1 MGMRSVRTSTYPRG
15 TDTAFPKWLGIA
27 RTEKIPTE
35 AKHLKRKYVLA
46 PIRAGRDDG
55 DDMMNS
61 SAIHFD
67 ADMMGRYGQ
76 AGPRYTSYPT
86 ALQFKEEITPEHYVR
101 AATASEEALLRRPL
115 SLYVHI
121 PFCFSPCLYCGCN
134 KIVTRVLH
142 RMERYA
148 GYLGREISLRARYFD
163 RERVVEQ
170 LHWGGGTPTYLPK
183 ALLIELMAK
192 LARHFR
198 LTDSPGRDYSI
209 EIDPRSVDPAALQLL
224 KDLGFNRVSLGVQD
238 FDPDVQAAV
247 NRVQPADQVQGVYQ
261 AARDL
266 GFQSIN
272 FDLIYG
278 LPLQTL
284 ETFRRTLDQV
294 IAMRPDRL
302 AVYGYAHM
310 PQLFKAQRRI
320 SSKELPDEATRLALL
335 RLAIERLCA
344 AGYLYIGLDHFAL
357 PSDSLARAKQQRT
370 LHRSFQGYTTHANH
384 DLVSFGVSAIGRV
397 GGLYVQNHRLMP
409 EYEAAIDQGT
419 LPGRR
424 GVCLDQ
430 DDSIRADVI
439 QQIMCHGLVEIEALQ
454 ARHGIVFQE
463 YFAPELK
470 RLCTLSEDGLVEVT
484 QAHIRLTRAGQL
496 MMRAVAM
503 AFDAYLRPVTAA
515 PLMSRLL

>member
-1 MGMRSVRTSTYPRG
+1 MAAIM
-15 TDTAFPKWLGIA
+15 
-27 RTEKIPTE
+27 
-35 AKHLKRKYVLA
+35 
-46 PIRAGRDDG
+46 AGCNPDRMFRPADRHDV
-55 DDMMNS
+55 MSS

-86 ALQFKEEITPEHYVR
+86 ALQFQEQITSEQYVR
-101 AATASEEALLRRPL
+101 AATASEEALLRGPL

-134 KIVTRVLH
+134 KIVTRDVH

-148 GYLGREISLRARYFD
+148 GYLGQEISLRGGYFD
-163 RERVVEQ
+163 RARIVEQ

-183 ALLIELMAK
+183 SLLIELMAK
-192 LARHFR
+192 LAQHFR

-209 EIDPRSVDPAALQLL
+209 EIDPRSVDGRALQLL
-224 KDLGFNRVSLGVQD
+224 RELGFNRVSLGVQD
-238 FDPDVQAAV
+238 FEPEVQAAV
-247 NRVQPADQVQGVYQ
+247 NRVQPVELVQGVYQ
-261 AARDL
+261 AVRDL

-278 LPLQTL
+278 LPLQTH
-284 ETFRRTLDQV
+284 ETFSRTLDQV

-310 PQLFKAQRRI
+310 PQLFKGQRQI
-320 SSKELPDEATRLALL
+320 ASEELPNEATRLALL

-357 PSDSLARAKQQRT
+357 PSDSLARAKQQMT

-397 GGLYVQNHRLMP
+397 GSLYVQNHKRLT
-409 EYEAAIDQGT
+409 EYEAAIDRGT
-419 LPGRR
+419 LPGQR
-424 GVCLDQ
+424 GVCLDR

-454 ARHGIVFQE
+454 ARHGIVFQD

-470 RLCTLSEDGLVEVT
+470 RLCTLRDDGLVEMT
-484 QAHIRLTRAGQL
+484 RAHIRLTRAGQL

-503 AFDAYLRPVTAA
+503 AFDAYPRPVMAP

>member
-1 MGMRSVRTSTYPRG
+1 MT
-15 TDTAFPKWLGIA
+15 
-27 RTEKIPTE
+27 
-35 AKHLKRKYVLA
+35 
-46 PIRAGRDDG
+46 
-55 DDMMNS
+55 NS

-67 ADMMGRYGQ
+67 ADKMGRYGK

-86 ALQFKEEITPEHYVR
+86 APQFKEEITAEHYVR
-101 AATASEEALLRRPL
+101 AATASEEALLCRPL
-115 SLYVHI
+115 SLYLHI

-134 KIVTRVLH
+134 KIVTRDVR

-148 GYLGREISLRARYFD
+148 EYLGREISLRGRYFN
-163 RERVVEQ
+163 RARAVEQ

-183 ALLIELMAK
+183 SLLIELMAK

-209 EIDPRSVDPAALQLL
+209 EIDPRSVDPAALELL

-238 FDPDVQAAV
+238 FDPDVQMAV
-247 NRVQPADQVQGVYQ
+247 NRVQPADQVRGVYR

-278 LPLQTL
+278 LPLQTP
-284 ETFRRTLDQV
+284 ETFSRTLDQV

-320 SSKELPDEATRLALL
+320 SSEELPDEAMRLVLL

-357 PSDSLARAKQQRT
+357 PSDSLAQAKQQMT
-370 LHRSFQGYTTHANH
+370 LHRSFQGYTTHADH

-397 GGLYVQNHRLMP
+397 GGLYVQNHKLLTD
-409 EYEAAIDQGT
+409 YEAAIDQGAF
-419 LPGRR
+419 PGRQ
-424 GVCLDQ
+424 GVCLDE

-439 QQIMCHGLVEIEALQ
+439 QQIMCHGFVEIEALQ
-454 ARHGIVFQE
+454 ARHGIVFQD
-463 YFAPELK
+463 YFASELK
-470 RLCTLSEDGLVEVT
+470 RLCTLKEDGLVEMT
-484 QAHIRLTRAGQL
+484 RAHIRLTGAGQL
-496 MMRAVAM
+496 MMRDVAM
-503 AFDAYLRPVTAA
+503 AFDAYLTPAVSA
-515 PLMSRLL
+515 PSGDCANAM

>member
-1 MGMRSVRTSTYPRG
+1 MIQPDERHDVMS
-15 TDTAFPKWLGIA
+15 
-27 RTEKIPTE
+27 
-35 AKHLKRKYVLA
+35 
-46 PIRAGRDDG
+46 
-55 DDMMNS
+55 S

-76 AGPRYTSYPT
+76 TGPRYTSYPT
-86 ALQFKEEITPEHYVR
+86 ALQFKEEITSEQYVR
-101 AATASEEALLRRPL
+101 AVAASEEALLCRPL

-121 PFCFSPCLYCGCN
+121 PFCFSPCLYCGCS
-134 KIVTRVLH
+134 KIVTRDVR

-148 GYLGREISLRARYFD
+148 EYLGQELSLRGRYFD

-183 ALLIELMAK
+183 SLLVELMAK
-192 LARHFR
+192 LAQDFR

-209 EIDPRSVDPAALQLL
+209 EIDPRSVDLAALQLL

-238 FDPDVQAAV
+238 FDLDVQVAV
-247 NRVQPADQVQGVYQ
+247 NRVQPADQVRGVYE

-284 ETFRRTLDQV
+284 ETFSRTLDQV

-320 SSKELPDEATRLALL
+320 SSMELPDEATRLGLL
-335 RLAIERLCA
+335 RLAIERLCV

-357 PSDSLARAKQQRT
+357 PSDSLARSKQQMT

-397 GGLYVQNHRLMP
+397 GSLYVQNPKLLT
-409 EYEAAIDQGT
+409 EYEAAIDLDT
-419 LPGRR
+419 LPGQR
-424 GVCLDQ
+424 GVRLDL

-454 ARHGIVFQE
+454 ERHGIVFQE

-470 RLCTLSEDGLVEVT
+470 RLCTLSDDGLVEMT
-484 QAHIRLTRAGQL
+484 QAHIRLTGAGQL

-503 AFDAYLRPVTAA
+503 AFDAYLRPVIAA

>member
-1 MGMRSVRTSTYPRG
+1 MFRPDDTHDVMSSRS
-15 TDTAFPKWLGIA
+15 
-27 RTEKIPTE
+27 
-35 AKHLKRKYVLA
+35 
-46 PIRAGRDDG
+46 
-55 DDMMNS
+55 
-61 SAIHFD
+61 IHFD
-67 ADMMGRYGQ
+67 ADMMGRYGRS
-76 AGPRYTSYPT
+76 GPRYTSYPT
-86 ALQFKEEITPEHYVR
+86 ALQFQEDITSEQYVR
-101 AATASEEALLRRPL
+101 AASTSEEALLCSPL

-134 KIVTRVLH
+134 RIITRDVH

-148 GYLGREISLRARYFD
+148 GYLGQEISLRARYFD
-163 RERVVEQ
+163 RARIVDQ

-183 ALLIELMAK
+183 SLLIELMAR
-192 LARHFR
+192 LAENFR
-198 LTDSPGRDYSI
+198 LSDSPGRDFSI

-224 KDLGFNRVSLGVQD
+224 KELGFNRVSLGVQD

-247 NRVQPADQVQGVYQ
+247 NRVQPRDQVQGVYQ

-284 ETFRRTLDQV
+284 ETFSRTLDQV

-310 PQLFKAQRRI
+310 PKLFKGQRRI
-320 SSKELPDEATRLALL
+320 VSGELPDEATRLALL
-335 RLAIERLCA
+335 RLAIERLCS

-357 PSDSLARAKQQRT
+357 PTDSLAQAKQEMT

-384 DLVSFGVSAIGRV
+384 DLVSFGISAIGRV
-397 GGLYVQNHRLMP
+397 GCLYTQNHKFP
-409 EYEAAIDQGT
+409 AEYEAAIDRGT
-419 LPGRR
+419 LPNQR
-424 GVCLDQ
+424 GVHLDQ

-439 QQIMCHGLVEIEALQ
+439 QQIMCHGLIDIEALQ
-454 ARHGIVFQE
+454 ARYDIAFQD
-463 YFAPELK
+463 YFAPELE
-470 RLCTLSEDGLVEVT
+470 RLCTLRDDGLVEMT
-484 QAHIRLTRAGQL
+484 QVQIRLTRAGQL

-503 AFDAYLRPVTAA
+503 AFDAYLSPVIA
-515 PLMSRLL
+515 PQPMSRLL